1 MVERMVGAGEAE
13 IEELAEKFGEEV
25 SENFSK
31 QFEAIEREMVSP
43 GEMEEESAEF
53 SRKVENN
60 MTRSAGKSFTKEGV
74 KAMAKEAAKEARKI
88 CARRGKFLLKIFVIK
103 FSGICSKNPVCLTEG
118 LFI

>member
-1 MVERMVGAGEAE
+1 MVERMVGAGEGE

-60 MTRSAGKSFTKEGV
+60 MTRSAGKV
-74 KAMAKEAAKEARKI
+74 LRK
-88 CARRGKFLLKIFVIK
+88 RG
-103 FSGICSKNPVCLTEG
+103 
-118 LFI
+118 